1 MYTNSIF
8 INKHTICLMWDL
20 TKQYGGIGMKK
31 ARKLLSAGL
40 AVAIAASVFGGVSF
54 QVHAAGATAGT
65 PYSST
70 GTYDVAVPH
79 VIINQVY
86 GGYNSSKDKITNNP
100 DGTFSITYK
109 DKGQACSN
117 SFIELYN
124 PTSADV
130 NLNGWSVQ
138 YATSPYYPTNQPT
151 AVQNGQWAVL
161 PLTGTIKAHSSY
173 LIRGAATGSTAVAP
187 GFGLDLTGMAADQD
201 WNMPINTKG
210 LAVALMSNTTQLTAN
225 SDPFDNT
232 AHAPAAAGYVDMIGV
247 NGNDGTTTS
256 PTNEIISA
264 YEGDVTNSQSKQKA
278 IRRMDFADT
287 DNNATVDDASGNQA
301 YDTQIIGYNT
311 SDQNFLNWARPRC
324 GADGAW
330 SASEEPNP
338 VETTTLSSTAI
349 NCLTNSFGSD
359 PRTTHTFTWEMPA
372 SVTSGLVRISKSG
385 DMSNAKTYAAAATS
399 SDSGTANTF
408 RVTATGLTAG
418 TTYYYTA
425 ENGGVTS
432 NVYSFTTEDQTVN
445 SFSFLHISDTQ
456 ADVQTDTTGAKL
468 SYSTWGNAIST
479 VLKQYK
485 PDFLFETGDIVDQ
498 ANSEDQWRWFFGAA
512 QDALGD
518 CPYLP
523 VIGNHDQST
532 AYPATAFRE
541 HFTVPNACTDAN
553 VTPGTTYSFD
563 YGAAHFVVLDSEDK
577 GDGFA
582 AQHAWADADMAKTK
596 QPFII
601 VALHRGMYGGSGIS
615 DTFTAFGDLLD
626 KYSVSLV
633 LQGHDHAYIRTKS
646 MKSNNGNPIPA
657 TDGTGTISLETG
669 GSGSKQ
675 DNAPTLQDYMD
686 TVATPNAP
694 CYSLITVTN
703 SQIQVHTVT
712 VQNATNPT
720 ADSPATVEPLQTSA
734 KDINP
739 TDAQID
745 FTINAPA
752 ARQNL
757 GADNTTSSGNGDDS
771 GSSTSSGNANTSA
784 TSGSSGSST
793 VSGSSAV
800 SASSASN
807 PYTGTSGDPTAAAVF
822 ALSGLGAL
830 VVLMV
835 AKKRSGAVGKK

>member
-1 MYTNSIF
+1 
-8 INKHTICLMWDL
+8 
-20 TKQYGGIGMKK
+20 MKK
-31 ARKLLSAGL
+31 ARSLLSAGL
-40 AVAIAASVFGGVSF
+40 AVAVAASVFGGVSF
-54 QVHAAGATAGT
+54 RVHAAGAVTGT
-65 PYSST
+65 PYT
-70 GTYDVAVPH
+70 AAGAYDVTVPH

-86 GGYNSSKDKITNNP
+86 GGYNPSKDKITNNS
-100 DGTFSITYK
+100 DGTFTITYK
-109 DKGQACSN
+109 DKGQGASN

-138 YATSPYYPTNQPT
+138 YTSSPYYPTNQPA
-151 AVQNGQWAVL
+151 AVQNGQWAAL

-173 LIRGAATGSTAVAP
+173 LIRGAATGSTAVQP
-187 GFGLDLTGMAADQD
+187 GFGLDLSGAQADQN
-201 WNMPINTKG
+201 WNMPLNTKG
-210 LAVALMSNTTQLTAN
+210 LAVALMSNTTQLAAN
-225 SDPFDNT
+225 TDPFDNT
-232 AHAPAAAGYVDMIGV
+232 RHAPSAAGYVDMIGV

-278 IRRMDFADT
+278 IRRVDFEDT
-287 DNNATVDDASGNQA
+287 DNNATMDDASGSQA
-301 YDTQIIGYNT
+301 YDTQVIGYNT
-311 SDQNFLNWARPRC
+311 SDQNFINWAKPRT
-324 GADGAW
+324 GADSAW
-330 SASEEPNP
+330 TYSPQPNP
-338 VETTTLSSTAI
+338 VETTTLSATAV

-359 PRTTHTFTWEMPA
+359 PRTTRTFTWEMPA
-372 SVTSGLVRISKSG
+372 SVAGGMVSISQSG
-385 DMSNAKTYAAAATS
+385 DMHNAKTYPAAVSAG
-399 SDSGTANTF
+399 DGGTANTF
-408 RVTATGLTAG
+408 RVTAAGLTPG

-425 ENGGVTS
+425 ESGNATS
-432 NVYSFTTEDQTVN
+432 NVYSFTTEAQTVN

-456 ADVQTDTTGAKL
+456 ADVQTDTTGATL
-468 SYSTWGNAIST
+468 SYSTWGNAIAA

-512 QDALGD
+512 QDALGNY
-518 CPYLP
+518 PFLP
-523 VIGNHDQST
+523 VIGNHDQS
-532 AYPATAFRE
+532 ALYPATAFRE

-563 YGAAHFVVLDSEDK
+563 YGAAHFVVLDSENK
-577 GDGFA
+577 GAGFT

-601 VALHRGMYGGSGIS
+601 LALHRGMYGGSGIS

-646 MKSNNGNPIPA
+646 MKSNNGNPVAA

-675 DNAPTLQDYMD
+675 DNAPTLQNYMD

-694 CYSLITVTN
+694 CYSLITVTD
-703 SQIQVHTVT
+703 SQIQVHTMT

-720 ADSPATVEPLQTSA
+720 AGSPATVQPLQTSA
-734 KDINP
+734 KDITPSTN
-739 TDAQID
+739 QID

-757 GADNTTSSGNGDDS
+757 GAGN
-771 GSSTSSGNANTSA
+771 
-784 TSGSSGSST
+784 T
-793 VSGSSAV
+793 VSGGSSNGSGSTAVSGASAAADTAV
-800 SASSASN
+800 SA
-807 PYTGTSGDPTAAAVF
+807 GTSTPSAANPHTGSDSDPSAAAVF

-830 VVLMV
+830 VILTL
-835 AKKRSGAVGKK
+835 AKKRAGAAGKK